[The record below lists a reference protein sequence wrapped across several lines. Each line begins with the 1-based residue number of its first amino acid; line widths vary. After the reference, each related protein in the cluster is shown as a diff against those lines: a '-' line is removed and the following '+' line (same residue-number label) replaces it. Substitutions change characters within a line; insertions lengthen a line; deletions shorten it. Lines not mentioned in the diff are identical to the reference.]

1 MTNTEWELL
10 TEKEVQKEYGFSTRM
25 LQHNRGIG
33 AGMPYVKLNRR
44 VRYKRGDVEKYI
56 KKTTTEIS
64 TKPYTSKLDE
74 KEKQFLINYLR
85 FKISQTKNKLKPDY
99 YSGRD
104 DNDVFVKESRDQWKK
119 DLKISRS
126 ILKKLVNIEEIT
138 LSNVNDISDIIA
150 LKVLKKM
157 EINNG

>member
-74 KEKQFLINYLR
+74 KEKLFLINYLR

-126 ILKKLVNIEEIT
+126 ILKKLVNIEVIT
-138 LSNVNDISDIIA
+138 LSNVNDVSDIIA

>member
-1 MTNTEWELL
+1 
-10 TEKEVQKEYGFSTRM
+10 
-25 LQHNRGIG
+25 
-33 AGMPYVKLNRR
+33 

-74 KEKQFLINYLR
+74 KEKLFLINYLR

-126 ILKKLVNIEEIT
+126 ILKKLVNIEVIT
-138 LSNVNDISDIIA
+138 LSNVNDVSDIIA

>member
-25 LQHNRGIG
+25 LQHNRNIG
-33 AGMPYVKLNRR
+33 AGMPYVKLNKR

-74 KEKQFLINYLR
+74 KEKLFLINYLR

-126 ILKKLVNIEEIT
+126 ILKKLVNIEVIT
-138 LSNVNDISDIIA
+138 LSNVNDVSDIIA